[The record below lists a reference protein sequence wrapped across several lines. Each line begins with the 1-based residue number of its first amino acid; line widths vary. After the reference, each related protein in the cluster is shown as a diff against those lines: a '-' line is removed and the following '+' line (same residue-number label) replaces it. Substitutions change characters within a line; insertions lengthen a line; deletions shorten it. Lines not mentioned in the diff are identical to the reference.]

1 MSENRII
8 AVLACLVLTLAPSVT
23 LPDETVTLKT
33 IMQAM
38 RDDLVK
44 ITDGL
49 LVDDFELI
57 ANGANGIAEHPKI
70 PPEQV
75 KLVAAELAAEMPA
88 FKQLDSQVHS
98 LALAIRSAAIAAD
111 RETAYRGYQSMTDG
125 CLTCHAAYKERVA
138 RALAADLP

>member
-1 MSENRII
+1 MSVNRII

-23 LPDETVTLKT
+23 LPDETLTLKT
-33 IMQAM
+33 IMQAL

-98 LALAIRSAAIAAD
+98 QALAIRSAAMAAD
-111 RETAYRGYQSMTDG
+111 REAAHRGYQSMIDG
-125 CLTCHAAYKERVA
+125 CLSCHAAYKKRVA
-138 RALAADLP
+138 RVLAADLP